1 MDCHPNNFLW
11 NAKVYVTF
19 AFGILWN
26 IYYVISS
33 KQYFFNK
40 WSLWFNV
47 NYIIAK
53 LVIIP
58 ILLPKYIEFVYHRF
72 ECILK
77 WFLPFFVDVLPLRL
91 HTWLIGQSWFWIW
104 QKSCQDLWD
113 SFLLVIY
120 HLFNSVILLRCISYI
135 LLIEF
140 TAA

>member
-1 MDCHPNNFLW
+1 MQRYTGRLPLEFYEIYIMWLVLSNIFSTNAVDCCF
-11 NAKVYVTF
+11 KIRY
-19 AFGILWN
+19 
-26 IYYVISS
+26 
-33 KQYFFNK
+33 
-40 WSLWFNV
+40 NV

-140 TAA
+140 TAV